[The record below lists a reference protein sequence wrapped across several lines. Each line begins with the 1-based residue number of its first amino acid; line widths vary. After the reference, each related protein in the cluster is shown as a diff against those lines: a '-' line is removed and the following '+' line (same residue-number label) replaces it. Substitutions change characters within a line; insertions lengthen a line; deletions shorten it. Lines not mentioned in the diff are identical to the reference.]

1 MTWLPRVIGS
11 NMGFALTIS
20 GGTLESEAF
29 YAGSLAVLY
38 YFGEA
43 RSPAPEDP
51 PGLVVGVPGR
61 SRACPVDRRA
71 ESVLENTLEHALEHT
86 FQATPG

>member
-1 MTWLPRVIGS
+1 MIWLPRVIGS

-29 YAGSLAVLY
+29 YAGPLAVLY

-43 RSPAPEDP
+43 RSLRQKIRQDW
-51 PGLVVGVPGR
+51 
-61 SRACPVDRRA
+61 
-71 ESVLENTLEHALEHT
+71 
-86 FQATPG
+86 